1 MLGISVAW
9 MDVKQT
15 RNKHLILLGEEVV
28 GKTRLHEERI
38 QRQLLRVLGCHALSQ
53 GRQEDLPDW

>member
-1 MLGISVAW
+1 

-38 QRQLLRVLGCHALSQ
+38 QRQLLGVLDCCALSQ
-53 GRQEDLPDW
+53 GCQERSP

>member
-38 QRQLLRVLGCHALSQ
+38 QRQLLGVLDCCALSQ
-53 GRQEDLPDW
+53 GCQERSP